1 MKIEYKNKTLE
12 KTVIALNC
20 VAILVVATTFVMLF
34 GFDVPPM
41 PRMLLR
47 YIDGGLFFFFFAE
60 KVIRYFN
67 AVTKRDYLRMYW
79 FEIPLLAA
87 VLFAIIGAGRWYTGA
102 SVREFSLDVISI
114 YLAFQVID
122 KLCRSVVNIAAAGH
136 NPARALTSVFAAL
149 ILAGAGLLMLPK
161 AHHLPRMSF
170 TDAVFTATSATCVT
184 GLTVMDTGN
193 SFSYFGEVVIL
204 SLIQL
209 GGLGIVIFGAVLG
222 MMLGQSFSV
231 RESAAMQDLLSAD
244 TLNRIARMIGFIF
257 IATLV
262 IETIGAVLL
271 YPMWDNV
278 PGIIHGAREKWWA
291 SVFHSISAFCNAG
304 FSLLGPNLV
313 DYNRCHQVYTIMAPL
328 IILGGLG
335 FSVLYN
341 LADIIT
347 SRVASWFRKDR
358 QLVDLLHTSAPKRLH
373 LQTKIVLSVS
383 AILIVVGTA
392 LLWLF
397 EFCSQNPKA
406 DTGILAAF
414 FQAVSARTAG
424 FNTVNIASMSDGSKL
439 LLILLMFIGGSPGST
454 AGGIKTTTFAVIVM
468 VAWATLRKRREV
480 EMFKRS
486 IRLVV
491 LGRAITILMLYLS
504 MVLVST
510 MALLITERQSMFT
523 LLDFLF
529 ESASA
534 LGTVGFSTGVT
545 PTLTTA
551 GKWIIIT
558 VMLVGRLGPLT
569 LLTALLFNVRS
580 VKYEYPSEPLVVG

>member
-41 PRMLLR
+41 PRMMLR

-60 KVIRYFN
+60 KIIRYFN

-79 FEIPLLAA
+79 FEIPLLAV

-122 KLCRSVVNIAAAGH
+122 KLCRSVVNIASAGH

-161 AHHLPRMSF
+161 AHNLPRMSF

-184 GLTVMDTGN
+184 GLIVKDTG
-193 SFSYFGEVVIL
+193 SDFTMFGQVVIL
-204 SLIQL
+204 FLIQL

-222 MMLGQSFSV
+222 LMLGQSLTV
-231 RESAAMQDLLSAD
+231 RESAAMQDIISAD
-244 TLNRIARMIGFIF
+244 TLHRIVRMIGFIF
-257 IATLV
+257 TFTII
-262 IETIGAVLL
+262 IESVGAVCLF
-271 YPMWDNV
+271 PMWDNI
-278 PGIIHGAREKWWA
+278 PGAPSDIATTWFN
-291 SVFHSISAFCNAG
+291 SLFHSVSAFCNAG
-304 FSLLGPNLV
+304 FALYSNNLM
-313 DYNRCHQVYTIMAPL
+313 YFHSMPEVYLVIAPL

-341 LADIIT
+341 IADIIT
-347 SRVASWFRKDR
+347 SRIGSWFSKGHR
-358 QLVDLLHTSAPKRLH
+358 LVDLLHTASPKRLH

-383 AILIVVGTA
+383 AILIAGGTVF
-392 LLWLF
+392 LWLF
-397 EFCSQNPKA
+397 ESCSQNPSA
-406 DTGILAAF
+406 DRGILAAF
-414 FQAVSARTAG
+414 FQSVTARTAG
-424 FNTVNIASMSDGSKL
+424 FNTVDIAAMSDGSKL
-439 LLILLMFIGGSPGST
+439 VLILLMFIGGSPGSS

-504 MVLVST
+504 MMLIAVL
-510 MALLITERQSMFT
+510 ALLITERHSNIAF
-523 LLDFLF
+523 LDILF

-534 LGTVGFSTGVT
+534 LGTVGLSTGIT

-551 GKWIIIT
+551 GKWIIIAG
-558 VMLVGRLGPLT
+558 MLAGRLGPLT
-569 LLTALLFNVRS
+569 LLTALLFNVKPA
-580 VKYEYPSEPLVVG
+580 KYEYPTEPLVVG

>member
-20 VAILVVATTFVMLF
+20 IAILVVATTFVMLF
-34 GFDVPPM
+34 GFDVPPF

-47 YIDGGLFFFFFAE
+47 YIDGGLFLFFFGE
-60 KVIRYFN
+60 KLVRFFN

-79 FEIPLLAA
+79 FEIPLLVV

-122 KLCRSVVNIAAAGH
+122 KLCRSVVNIASAGH

-161 AHHLPRMSF
+161 AHNLPRMSF
-170 TDAVFTATSATCVT
+170 TDAVFTATSASCVT
-184 GLTVMDTGN
+184 GLTVKDTGTT
-193 SFSYFGEVVIL
+193 FSIFGQVVIL
-204 SLIQL
+204 FLIQL

-222 MMLGQSFSV
+222 LMLGQSLTV
-231 RESAAMQDLLSAD
+231 RESVAMQDLVSAD
-244 TLNRIARMIGFIF
+244 TLNRIVKIIGFIF
-257 IATLV
+257 TFTII
-262 IETIGAVLL
+262 IESIGAVCLF
-271 YPMWDNV
+271 PMWNNIQGVYDDM
-278 PGIIHGAREKWWA
+278 A
-291 SVFHSISAFCNAG
+291 SRWFASIFYSISAFCNAG
-304 FSLLGPNLV
+304 FCLMGPSLV
-313 DYNRCHQVYTIMAPL
+313 DYDHCHQVYTVIAPL

-341 LADIIT
+341 LADITT
-347 SRVASWFRKDR
+347 SRVASWFRKDA
-358 QLVDLLHTSAPKRLH
+358 QPVDLLHTSAPKRLH

-383 AILIVVGTA
+383 AILIIAGTA

-414 FQAVSARTAG
+414 FQSVSGRTAG
-424 FNTVNIASMSDGSKL
+424 FNTVDITALSEGSKL
-439 LLILLMFIGGSPGST
+439 TMILLMFIGGSPGST

-468 VAWATLRKRREV
+468 VAWATFRRRREV
-480 EMFKRS
+480 EMFRRS

-491 LGRAITILMLYLS
+491 LGRAITILMMYLS
-504 MVLVST
+504 MVLLAT
-510 MALLITERQSMFT
+510 MALLITERHGTFT
-523 LLDFLF
+523 LLDFVF
-529 ESASA
+529 ESVSA
-534 LGTVGFSTGVT
+534 LGTVGLSTGVT

-551 GKWIIIT
+551 GKWIIIAS
-558 VMLVGRLGPLT
+558 MLVGRLGPLT
-569 LLTALLFNVRS
+569 LLAALLFNVRPA
-580 VKYEYPSEPLVVG
+580 KYEYPTEPLVVG

>member
-20 VAILVVATTFVMLF
+20 IAILAVATTFVMLF

-47 YIDGGLFFFFFAE
+47 YIDGGLFFFFFTE
-60 KVIRYFN
+60 KIIRYFN

-79 FEIPLLAA
+79 FEIPLLAV

-122 KLCRSVVNIAAAGH
+122 KLCRSVVNIASAGH

-161 AHHLPRMSF
+161 AHTLPRMSF

-184 GLTVMDTGN
+184 GLIVKDTGTD
-193 SFSYFGEVVIL
+193 FTMFGQVVIL
-204 SLIQL
+204 FLIQL

-222 MMLGQSFSV
+222 LMLGQSLTV
-231 RESAAMQDLLSAD
+231 RESAVMQDIISAD
-244 TLNRIARMIGFIF
+244 TLHRIVRMIGFIF
-257 IATLV
+257 TFTII
-262 IETIGAVLL
+262 IESIGAVCL
-271 YPMWDNV
+271 YPMWNNI
-278 PGIIHGAREKWWA
+278 PGA
-291 SVFHSISAFCNAG
+291 SGDMATTWFHSLFHSVSAFCNAG
-304 FSLLGPNLV
+304 FSLYSNNLMSF
-313 DYNRCHQVYTIMAPL
+313 HTMPEVYLVIVPL

-341 LADIIT
+341 LADMIT
-347 SRVASWFRKDR
+347 SRIASWFSKGHH
-358 QLVDLLHTSAPKRLH
+358 LVDLLHTSSPKRLH
-373 LQTKIVLSVS
+373 LQTKIVLTIS
-383 AILIVVGTA
+383 AILIGAGTA

-397 EFCSQNPKA
+397 ESCSQNPSA
-406 DTGILAAF
+406 DRGILAAF
-414 FQAVSARTAG
+414 FQSVTARTAG
-424 FNTVNIASMSDGSKL
+424 FNTVDIAALSDGSKL
-439 LLILLMFIGGSPGST
+439 VLILLMFIGGSPGSC

-504 MVLVST
+504 MMLIAVL
-510 MALLITERQSMFT
+510 ALLITERNSNFAF
-523 LLDFLF
+523 LDILF

-534 LGTVGFSTGVT
+534 LGTVGLSTGIT

-551 GKWIIIT
+551 GKWIIIAG
-558 VMLVGRLGPLT
+558 MLAGRLGPLT
-569 LLTALLFNVRS
+569 LLTALLFNVKPA
-580 VKYEYPSEPLVVG
+580 KYEYPTEPLVVG

>member
-20 VAILVVATTFVMLF
+20 IAILAVATTFVMLF

-47 YIDGGLFFFFFAE
+47 YIDGGLFFFFFTE
-60 KVIRYFN
+60 KIIRYFN

-79 FEIPLLAA
+79 FEIPLLAV

-122 KLCRSVVNIAAAGH
+122 KLCRSVVNIASAGH

-161 AHHLPRMSF
+161 AHNLPRMSF

-184 GLTVMDTGN
+184 GLIVKDTGTD
-193 SFSYFGEVVIL
+193 FTMFGQVVIL
-204 SLIQL
+204 FLIQL

-222 MMLGQSFSV
+222 LMLGQSLTV
-231 RESAAMQDLLSAD
+231 RESAVMQDIISAD
-244 TLNRIARMIGFIF
+244 TLHRIVRMIGFIF
-257 IATLV
+257 TFTII
-262 IETIGAVLL
+262 IESIGAVCLF
-271 YPMWDNV
+271 PMWNNI
-278 PGIIHGAREKWWA
+278 PGA
-291 SVFHSISAFCNAG
+291 SGDMAITWFHSLFHSVSAFCNAG
-304 FSLLGPNLV
+304 FALYSNNLM
-313 DYNRCHQVYTIMAPL
+313 HFHSMPEVYLVIVPL

-341 LADIIT
+341 LADMIT
-347 SRVASWFRKDR
+347 SRIASWFSKGHH
-358 QLVDLLHTSAPKRLH
+358 LVDLLHTSSPKRLH
-373 LQTKIVLSVS
+373 LQTKIVLTVT
-383 AILIVVGTA
+383 AILIGAGTG

-397 EFCSQNPKA
+397 ESCSQNPSA
-406 DTGILAAF
+406 DKGILAAF
-414 FQAVSARTAG
+414 FQSVTARTAG
-424 FNTVNIASMSDGSKL
+424 FNTVNIAALSDGSKL
-439 LLILLMFIGGSPGST
+439 VLILLMFIGGSPGSC

-491 LGRAITILMLYLS
+491 LGRAITILMLYLF
-504 MVLVST
+504 MMLIAVL
-510 MALLITERQSMFT
+510 ALLITEGHSNIAF
-523 LLDFLF
+523 LDILF

-534 LGTVGFSTGVT
+534 LGTVGLSTGIT

-551 GKWIIIT
+551 GKWIIIGA
-558 VMLVGRLGPLT
+558 MLAGRLGPLT
-569 LLTALLFNVRS
+569 LLTALLFNVKPA
-580 VKYEYPSEPLVVG
+580 KYEYPTEPLVVG

>member
-47 YIDGGLFFFFFAE
+47 YIDGWLFFFFFAE
-60 KVIRYFN
+60 KIIRYFN
-67 AVTKRDYLRMYW
+67 AVTKRDYFRMYW
-79 FEIPLLAA
+79 FEIPLLAV

-102 SVREFSLDVISI
+102 SIREFSLDVISI

-122 KLCRSVVNIAAAGH
+122 KLCRSVVNIASAGH

-161 AHHLPRMSF
+161 AHNLPHMNF

-231 RESAAMQDLLSAD
+231 RESAAMQDLVNAD

-257 IATLV
+257 VTTLI

-271 YPMWDNV
+271 YPLWDNV
-278 PGIIHGAREKWWA
+278 PGIVDGVREKWWA
-291 SVFHSISAFCNAG
+291 SIFHSVSAFCNAG
-304 FSLLGPNLV
+304 FSLMGPNLAE
-313 DYNRCHQVYTIMAPL
+313 YSSCHQVYTIVAPL

-383 AILIVVGTA
+383 AILIVAGAA

-397 EFCSQNPKA
+397 ESCSQNPNA
-406 DTGILAAF
+406 DRGILAAF
-414 FQAVSARTAG
+414 FQSVSARTAG
-424 FNTVNIASMSDGSKL
+424 FNTVNIGALSEGSKL
-439 LLILLMFIGGSPGST
+439 VLILLMFIGGSPGSC
-454 AGGIKTTTFAVIVM
+454 AGGMKTTTFAVVVM

-504 MVLVST
+504 TVLVAA
-510 MALLITERQSMFT
+510 MALLITERQSTFT

-534 LGTVGFSTGVT
+534 LGTVGLSTGIT
-545 PTLTTA
+545 HTLTTA
-551 GKWIIIT
+551 GKWVIIAE
-558 VMLVGRLGPLT
+558 MLVGRLGPMT